1 MDDGTSLWITAVT
14 GLERRRRR
22 RRRRRRT
29 AVKGLE
35 RIR

>member
-22 RRRRRRT
+22 RRRRRT

>member
-22 RRRRRRT
+22 RRT

>member
-22 RRRRRRT
+22 RRRRT